1 MNSNIQ
7 KLLTAD
13 GSHTLF
19 SPEFNEI
26 YHSRNGAVQ
35 ESNHVFI
42 QHGLAQI
49 KSDAVRVFELGFGTG
64 LNAFLAFIYAEKN
77 GKQIYYEGVELY
89 PVEIELA
96 KSLNYADVIDC
107 FGNSSNYL
115 PREGDSEGGNQKLN
129 FRSSLSEAGK
139 FKSEFLQL
147 HTASWNETHQLG
159 NNFSFRKNH
168 ISILDYQPVANDFD
182 VIFFDAFAPDI
193 QSDLWSE
200 NMFQKMYAMLKVGGR
215 LSTYCAKGNVRRA
228 MQAAD
233 FKVERHPGPPGKR
246 EMLVAVK

>member
-1 MNSNIQ
+1 MPIE

-26 YHSRNGAVQ
+26 YHSRNGAIQ

-42 QHGLAQI
+42 QHALAQI
-49 KSDAVRVFELGFGTG
+49 EKENIRVFELGFGTG
-64 LNAFLAFIYAEKN
+64 LNAFLAFLFAQNK
-77 GKQIYYEGVELY
+77 GKHIHYQGVELY
-89 PVEIELA
+89 PIAIEIA
-96 KSLNYADVIDC
+96 QSLNYADE
-107 FGNSSNYL
+107 L
-115 PREGDSEGGNQKLN
+115 EG
-129 FRSSLSEAGK
+129 GK
-139 FKSEFLQL
+139 FKPEFLQL
-147 HTASWNETHQLG
+147 HTASWNETHALG
-159 NNFSFRKNH
+159 NNFSFQKNH
-168 ISILDYQPVANDFD
+168 ISILDYLPAANDVD

-200 NMFQKMYAMLKVGGR
+200 AVFKKMYAMLKTGGR

-228 MQAAD
+228 MQAAG
-233 FKVERHPGPPGKR
+233 FKVERTPGPPGKR

>member
-1 MNSNIQ
+1 MPTK

-26 YHSRNGAVQ
+26 YHSRNGAIQ

-42 QHGLAQI
+42 QHGLAKEEADTI
-49 KSDAVRVFELGFGTG
+49 SVFELGFGTG
-64 LNAFLAFIYAEKN
+64 LNAFLAFIYTEN
-77 GKQIYYEGVELY
+77 TGKQIHYEGVELY
-89 PVEIELA
+89 PVAIELA
-96 KSLNYADVIDC
+96 QSLNYADE
-107 FGNSSNYL
+107 L
-115 PREGDSEGGNQKLN
+115 ET
-129 FRSSLSEAGK
+129 GK
-139 FKSEFLQL
+139 YKPEFVQL
-147 HTASWNETHQLG
+147 HTASWNETHRLG
-159 NNFSFRKNH
+159 NNFSFHKKA
-168 ISILDYQPVANDFD
+168 ISILDYTPVAKDVD

-200 NMFQKMYAMLKVGGR
+200 NVFEKMYAMLKQGGR

-228 MQAAD
+228 MQAAG

>member
-1 MNSNIQ
+1 MPIE

-26 YHSRNGAVQ
+26 YHSRNGAIQ

-42 QHGLAQI
+42 QHGLAKVEADTI
-49 KSDAVRVFELGFGTG
+49 RVFELGFGTG
-64 LNAFLAFIYAEKN
+64 LNAFLAFLFAENN
-77 GKQIYYEGVELY
+77 GKQTHYEGVELY
-89 PVEIELA
+89 PVAIELA
-96 KSLNYADVIDC
+96 QSLNYADE
-107 FGNSSNYL
+107 L
-115 PREGDSEGGNQKLN
+115 
-129 FRSSLSEAGK
+129 EAGK
-139 FKSEFLQL
+139 YKPEFVQL
-147 HTASWNETHQLG
+147 HAASWNETHRLG
-159 NNFSFRKNH
+159 NNFTFRKNH
-168 ISILDYQPVANDFD
+168 VSVTDYQPAANDVD

-200 NMFQKMYAMLKVGGR
+200 VMFRKKYAMLKEGGR

-228 MQAAD
+228 MQAAG
-233 FKVERHPGPPGKR
+233 FKVERHAGPPGKR